1 MEVFRRD
8 LGVMDH
14 AAISLARENHIPIL
28 VFSIYDPGA
37 FAEVVCGKGRYTIV
51 ASED

>member
-1 MEVFRRD
+1 MLTDD

-28 VFSIYDPGA
+28 VFSIYRPGA
-37 FAEVVCGKGRYTIV
+37 FAEVLSGNGRYTLV
-51 ASED
+51 KDEE